1 MITIKDTYAHCDIP
15 CAVYDPY
22 TAQFAALSIVR
33 ILDLIEEMDDNP
45 SSKADLTR
53 LARLVSQKEEHA
65 SEVKEAIRVIWGDYF
80 KEPQIEKFPE
90 IHDLTHSIMMT
101 ASKCKQELSRENG
114 LDLLEKVNRFAE
126 IFWATKDVATE
137 KKISPYPPN
146 MPVICP
152 KLEDA

>member
-1 MITIKDTYAHCDIP
+1 MIKIKETNAHCDIP

-33 ILDLIEEMDDNP
+33 ILDLIGEIDENP
-45 SSKADLTR
+45 TSKADLTK
-53 LARLVSQKEEHA
+53 LARLVSQKEEHS
-65 SEVKEAIRVIWGDYF
+65 SEVKEAVRVIWGDYF

-90 IHDLTHSIMMT
+90 IHDLTHSIMMI

-126 IFWATKDVATE
+126 IFWATKDVETHA
-137 KKISPYPPN
+137 KKSLNPPNLDIISPS
-146 MPVICP
+146 
-152 KLEDA
+152 

>member
-1 MITIKDTYAHCDIP
+1 MIKVKETNAHCDIP

-33 ILDLIEEMDDNP
+33 ILDLIGEIDENP
-45 SSKADLTR
+45 TSKADLTK
-53 LARLVSQKEEHA
+53 LARLVSQKEEHS
-65 SEVKEAIRVIWGDYF
+65 SEVKEAVRVIWGDYF

-90 IHDLTHSIMMT
+90 IHDLTHSIMMI

-126 IFWATKDVATE
+126 IFWATKDVETHA
-137 KKISPYPPN
+137 KKSLNPPNLDIISPS
-146 MPVICP
+146 
-152 KLEDA
+152 

>member
-1 MITIKDTYAHCDIP
+1 MIKVKETNAHCDIP

-33 ILDLIEEMDDNP
+33 ILDLIGEIDENP
-45 SSKADLTR
+45 TSKADLTK

-65 SEVKEAIRVIWGDYF
+65 SEVKEAVRVIWGDYF

-90 IHDLTHSIMMT
+90 IHDLTHSIMLT

-126 IFWATKDVATE
+126 IFWATKDVETQA
-137 KKISPYPPN
+137 KKSLNPPNLDIISPS
-146 MPVICP
+146 
-152 KLEDA
+152 